1 MSFFFDD
8 VDNSAKAK
16 RPRTIPLNTAKQL
29 GCTVCPLKRGG
40 AYNPDMPAW
49 GAKEPTV
56 YFLGEAPGELEDRQ
70 NRPFIGPSGA
80 LLKENIPDQF
90 LRDYRLNNTVRS
102 RPPANRAPTE
112 LELACCRA
120 SIVKDIHES
129 KPKVIVAIGNT
140 ALQWLFADENDK
152 GDLTK
157 MLELAKWRGRFFPV
171 NIEGYVCWGYCIYHP
186 SYILRN
192 RKTGKD
198 GQVYKGNFDYLFEAD
213 MKNLFA
219 SVNMPPAPA
228 VDPKHY
234 LSGIVTTE
242 GLRSDRELTKVL
254 NWLEKAKQF
263 KKVALDYETTAIRPF
278 KPGEK
283 ILTVSIGTF
292 DWSCAFPLDYPNA
305 WSTTQK
311 EKLDT
316 AFRQFLEYPN
326 IKIAHNA
333 KFELEWSSFFYG
345 KDLPKIMKF
354 EDTQAM
360 AYTLDE
366 RKGTHNLDILVRTYF
381 GFWLKKLS
389 NLDRSRMAS
398 YSLAKILPYN
408 ALDTKW
414 TFALYEQQQEL
425 LHKDKKLLSV
435 YQRLLPCMQ
444 MLSALQLRGVVYNEK
459 VLNQL
464 MEVHKKALTQ
474 IQQNIWKL
482 PEAKQYKQQFNE
494 PFNIGSPTATISMYR
509 DVLGREKDITTE
521 SGKLSTDESMLG
533 KLIDPLS
540 KMILEWRG
548 HSKVISTYLEPLPG
562 YVMPDGRIHT
572 NYNLYETSTG
582 RLCVAKGT
590 MIEIVRDHSLY
601 PNGIPVE
608 NVKAGDYA
616 YTFDDNLNVVLRR
629 VTWSGKTG
637 TKKVMRIHWVGTGNK
652 TKGYIDLT
660 CNHPV
665 RMIDGNYRRADQLH
679 IGDRV
684 LAITK
689 TIANGR
695 VKFWQ
700 TGKHDPIANHRF
712 VYQQMIGDIP
722 ENWDVHHKDHN
733 SLNDTPQNLSALS
746 NAEHFRLH
754 ANHHW
759 SIPGN
764 GVYTASTIPNNHKIT
779 KIEWLDDLV
788 DVYDLGVEDTHNFI
802 GNSIALSNSSDS
814 PNLQNFPSKTGK
826 EPRGIIKA
834 PTDHI
839 LICCDYGQ
847 IEARLI
853 GAASQDPVFCKA
865 LWENYDVHMEWA
877 KKIAEIYPAV
887 VGGERF
893 LEDKK
898 AMKKF
903 RSAVKNLWVFPAF
916 YGASYISIAAGLK
929 IPQDLAK
936 ELFDEFWE
944 QFAGVRKWQ
953 RWLGNRYN
961 ELGYAESLF
970 GRRRHAP
977 LTHNA
982 VINSPIQSTASDI
995 CVLSMVDLNSM
1006 GMDVV
1011 LNVHDEIGV
1020 YVHED
1025 DLDETMDKMVR
1036 VMTKPRLSW
1045 LNIPIAV
1052 EVKIGYDW
1060 FNMEDVKTVDSTEFY
1075 KVPQGL
1081 IDFRTIY
1088 DM

>member
-16 RPRTIPLNTAKQL
+16 RQKTIPLNTAKQL

-120 SIVKDIHES
+120 SIVKDIHKS

-263 KKVALDYETTAIRPF
+263 KKVSLDYETTAIRPF

-283 ILTVSIGTF
+283 ILTVAIGTF

-425 LHKDKKLLSV
+425 LHNDKKLLSV

-464 MEVHKKALTQ
+464 MEVHKKALAQ
-474 IQQNIWKL
+474 IEQNIWKL

-637 TKKVMRIHWVGTGNK
+637 TKKVMRIYWVGTGNK
-652 TKGYIDLT
+652 TKGYVDLT

-665 RMIDGNYRRADQLH
+665 RLIDGDYRRADQLH

-695 VKFWQ
+695 VRFWQ
-700 TGKHDPIANHRF
+700 TGKHDSIANHRF
-712 VYQQMIGDIP
+712 VYQQMVGDIP

-733 SLNDTPQNLSALS
+733 SLNDTPQNLVALS
-746 NAEHFRLH
+746 TAEHFRLH

-802 GNSIALSNSSDS
+802 GNGIALSNSSDS

>member
-16 RPRTIPLNTAKQL
+16 RQKTIPLNTAKQL

-171 NIEGYVCWGYCIYHP
+171 SIEGYVCWGYCIYHP

-198 GQVYKGNFDYLFEAD
+198 GQVYKGNLDYLFEAD

-263 KKVALDYETTAIRPF
+263 KKVSLDYETTAIRPF

-305 WSTTQK
+305 WSSAQK

-316 AFRQFLEYPN
+316 AFRQFLEHPN

-366 RKGTHNLDILVRTYF
+366 RKGTHNLDILVRTHF

-582 RLCVAKGT
+582 RL
-590 MIEIVRDHSLY
+590 
-601 PNGIPVE
+601 
-608 NVKAGDYA
+608 
-616 YTFDDNLNVVLRR
+616 
-629 VTWSGKTG
+629 
-637 TKKVMRIHWVGTGNK
+637 
-652 TKGYIDLT
+652 
-660 CNHPV
+660 
-665 RMIDGNYRRADQLH
+665 
-679 IGDRV
+679 
-684 LAITK
+684 
-689 TIANGR
+689 
-695 VKFWQ
+695 
-700 TGKHDPIANHRF
+700 
-712 VYQQMIGDIP
+712 
-722 ENWDVHHKDHN
+722 
-733 SLNDTPQNLSALS
+733 
-746 NAEHFRLH
+746 
-754 ANHHW
+754 
-759 SIPGN
+759 
-764 GVYTASTIPNNHKIT
+764 
-779 KIEWLDDLV
+779 
-788 DVYDLGVEDTHNFI
+788 
-802 GNSIALSNSSDS
+802 SSDS

-995 CVLSMVDLNSM
+995 CVLSMVDLNNM

>member
-16 RPRTIPLNTAKQL
+16 RQKTIPLNTAKQL

-56 YFLGEAPGELEDRQ
+56 YFLGEAPGELEDKQ

-425 LHKDKKLLSV
+425 LHNDKKLLSV

-464 MEVHKKALTQ
+464 MEAHKKALTQ

-582 RLCVAKGT
+582 RL
-590 MIEIVRDHSLY
+590 
-601 PNGIPVE
+601 
-608 NVKAGDYA
+608 
-616 YTFDDNLNVVLRR
+616 
-629 VTWSGKTG
+629 
-637 TKKVMRIHWVGTGNK
+637 
-652 TKGYIDLT
+652 
-660 CNHPV
+660 
-665 RMIDGNYRRADQLH
+665 
-679 IGDRV
+679 
-684 LAITK
+684 
-689 TIANGR
+689 
-695 VKFWQ
+695 
-700 TGKHDPIANHRF
+700 
-712 VYQQMIGDIP
+712 
-722 ENWDVHHKDHN
+722 
-733 SLNDTPQNLSALS
+733 
-746 NAEHFRLH
+746 
-754 ANHHW
+754 
-759 SIPGN
+759 
-764 GVYTASTIPNNHKIT
+764 
-779 KIEWLDDLV
+779 
-788 DVYDLGVEDTHNFI
+788 
-802 GNSIALSNSSDS
+802 SSDS

-834 PTDHI
+834 PNDHI

-877 KKIAEIYPAV
+877 KKIAEIYPGV

-1020 YVHED
+1020 YVHEN

>member
-16 RPRTIPLNTAKQL
+16 RQKTIPLNTAKQL

-425 LHKDKKLLSV
+425 LHNDKKLLSV

-464 MEVHKKALTQ
+464 MEAHKKALTQ
-474 IQQNIWKL
+474 IQQTIWKL

-521 SGKLSTDESMLG
+521 SNKLSTDESMLG
-533 KLIDPLS
+533 KLTDPLS

-582 RLCVAKGT
+582 RL
-590 MIEIVRDHSLY
+590 
-601 PNGIPVE
+601 
-608 NVKAGDYA
+608 
-616 YTFDDNLNVVLRR
+616 
-629 VTWSGKTG
+629 
-637 TKKVMRIHWVGTGNK
+637 
-652 TKGYIDLT
+652 
-660 CNHPV
+660 
-665 RMIDGNYRRADQLH
+665 
-679 IGDRV
+679 
-684 LAITK
+684 
-689 TIANGR
+689 
-695 VKFWQ
+695 
-700 TGKHDPIANHRF
+700 
-712 VYQQMIGDIP
+712 
-722 ENWDVHHKDHN
+722 
-733 SLNDTPQNLSALS
+733 
-746 NAEHFRLH
+746 
-754 ANHHW
+754 
-759 SIPGN
+759 
-764 GVYTASTIPNNHKIT
+764 
-779 KIEWLDDLV
+779 
-788 DVYDLGVEDTHNFI
+788 
-802 GNSIALSNSSDS
+802 SSDS

-834 PTDHI
+834 PNDHI